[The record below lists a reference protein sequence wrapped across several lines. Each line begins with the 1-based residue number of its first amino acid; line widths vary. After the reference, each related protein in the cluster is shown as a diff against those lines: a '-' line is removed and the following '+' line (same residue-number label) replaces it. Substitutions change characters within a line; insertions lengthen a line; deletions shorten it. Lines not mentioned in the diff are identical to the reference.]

1 MWKDATG
8 ICRYETTNCE
18 NSITLESEL
27 VLRPST
33 TFSSHVLTGRRQRSA
48 FSDRSPGRCLPR
60 YWSQSRSPR
69 LPSVRRDEYWDRLK
83 RCRVADA
90 VIKARYRL
98 QKQQVPPRQTD
109 EVIAVRSTKLA
120 ISALDWH

>member
-1 MWKDATG
+1 MWKGATG

-18 NSITLESEL
+18 DSITLESEL

-48 FSDRSPGRCLPR
+48 FSGRSPGRCLPR
-60 YWSQSRSPR
+60 YWSQSRSRR

-90 VIKARYRL
+90 VIKAPSPL
-98 QKQQVPPRQTD
+98 LKSPSGSLLVLT
-109 EVIAVRSTKLA
+109 VASL
-120 ISALDWH
+120 SFLW

>member
-1 MWKDATG
+1 MWKGATG

-18 NSITLESEL
+18 DSITLESEL

-90 VIKARYRL
+90 VIKANTGASPSVRVSTADFRL
-98 QKQQVPPRQTD
+98 
-109 EVIAVRSTKLA
+109 STMTLCGM
-120 ISALDWH
+120 